1 MNQTELKKAVAES
14 SGISRDTVER
24 CFESLRSVALRE
36 LQKGGEVPL
45 PGLGKI
51 FVKQRAERMGRNPRT
66 GAPMTIPACMAAKFS
81 LFKPLRDELK
91 KIEPSR

>member
-36 LQKGGEVPL
+36 LQKEVKCPFR
-45 PGLGKI
+45 GSA
-51 FVKQRAERMGRNPRT
+51 R
-66 GAPMTIPACMAAKFS
+66 FS
-81 LFKPLRDELK
+81 
-91 KIEPSR
+91 

>member
-1 MNQTELKKAVAES
+1 MNQTELKKAVTES

-24 CFESLRSVALRE
+24 CFEALRSVALME

-66 GAPMTIPACMAAKFS
+66 GAAVKIPPRKVIKFRPS
-81 LFKPLRDELK
+81 VE
-91 KIEPSR
+91 IE

>member
-24 CFESLRSVALRE
+24 CFEALRSVALME

-66 GAPMTIPACMAAKFS
+66 GAPHDYSGLPCSKIQPFQAAQG
-81 LFKPLRDELK
+81 
-91 KIEPSR
+91 